1 MPHGALAPKTS
12 LPHESAKRATAGLP
26 CAPLQESRVIRRLFA
41 AAAVCLMASAAAP
54 AAPVK
59 AAKPPK
65 ALMTQVQRLAE
76 LLRDAQATYY
86 ADFTMVQRVPPQG
99 GDELALV
106 VFSIEGFGGGN
117 GHTQYLAAFTP
128 SRAEQ
133 GEAHFTLI
141 DVIPIGGKGWR
152 GIPTLDARVTR
163 AAPDGETRI
172 VFDALAVGDGDAPNF
187 PSRKATVTVVLK
199 GGRLAE
205 QAPR

>member
-1 MPHGALAPKTS
+1 ML
-12 LPHESAKRATAGLP
+12 
-26 CAPLQESRVIRRLFA
+26 
-41 AAAVCLMASAAAP
+41 AAVAAVGFALCLVLSMPAL

-59 AAKPPK
+59 AAPPPK
-65 ALMTQVQRLAE
+65 ALMAQVQRLAE

-99 GDELALV
+99 GDELVLV

-133 GEAHFTLI
+133 GEAHYTLV

-152 GIPTLDARVTR
+152 GIEKLDARVTR
-163 AAPDGETRI
+163 AAQGGETRI
-172 VFDALAVGDGDAPNF
+172 VFGALEVGDGDAPNF
-187 PSRKATVTVVLK
+187 PTRKSTVTVVLK
-199 GGRLAE
+199 AGRLAE
-205 QAPR
+205 RGQRAK

>member
-1 MPHGALAPKTS
+1 M
-12 LPHESAKRATAGLP
+12 AGLP
-26 CAPLQESRVIRRLFA
+26 SRAAPQESCVIHRML
-41 AAAVCLMASAAAP
+41 AAVAAVGFALCLVLSMPAL

-59 AAKPPK
+59 AAPPPK
-65 ALMTQVQRLAE
+65 ALMAQVQRLAE

-99 GDELALV
+99 GDELVLV

-133 GEAHFTLI
+133 GEAHYTLV

-152 GIPTLDARVTR
+152 GIEKLDARVTR
-163 AAPDGETRI
+163 AAQGGETRI
-172 VFDALAVGDGDAPNF
+172 VFGALEVGDGDAPNF
-187 PSRKATVTVVLK
+187 PTRKSTVTVVLK
-199 GGRLAE
+199 AGRLAE
-205 QAPR
+205 RVQRAK